1 MKRYSHTSY
10 IYDKNSMK
18 PKIVFFG
25 TPEFARDILRDIHE
39 EFEVVGVVTSP
50 DAPVGRKRVITPT
63 PVKEF
68 ALEKEYDVFTPAKLK
83 KNPEFLETLQKFQ
96 PDLMV
101 VVAYGLII
109 PKSYL
114 DAFPGKW
121 INIHPSILP
130 QYRGPAPM
138 HAPLLNGDSRT
149 GTSIMIMDHKMD
161 HGPILAQ
168 ALIPIEED
176 TMFTELSDQLRE
188 LSSDLLL
195 TVTRGYLDGSVTPV
209 EQEHE
214 LATFTKYIHRNDG
227 LIDWSRPALEIYNQY
242 RAFHVWPESASWFEK
257 NGRKE
262 KVKFEKMLLTTE
274 AAPFD
279 TTPGQIVWREKRM
292 FVVCGQNTML
302 EILALKPAGKNSL
315 SAKEFLNGY
324 KDVTFFL
331 SETSKPL
338 Q

>member
-1 MKRYSHTSY
+1 
-10 IYDKNSMK
+10 MK
-18 PKIVFFG
+18 PQIVFFG
-25 TPEFARDILRDIHE
+25 TPEFARDILQDIHE

-63 PVKEF
+63 PVKKF
-68 ALEKEYDVFTPAKLK
+68 AFEQGYEVFTPAKLK
-83 KNPEFLETLQKFQ
+83 KNPEFLETLQSLE
-96 PDLMV
+96 PDLMI

-109 PKSYL
+109 PKSFL
-114 DAFPGKW
+114 DAFPSKW

-138 HAPLLNGDSRT
+138 HAPLLHGDART

-168 ALIPIEED
+168 ALIPIEPD
-176 TMFTELSDQLRE
+176 MVFAELSDQLRE

-214 LATFTKYIHRNDG
+214 LATFTKFIHRNDG
-227 LIDWSRPALEIYNQY
+227 LIDWSRPAREIYNQF

-262 KVKFEKMLLTTE
+262 KIKFEKMSLSNSV
-274 AAPFD
+274 APFD
-279 TTPGQIVWREKRM
+279 SKPGMIIWEDKRM
-292 FVVCGQNTML
+292 FVVCGLNTMI
-302 EILALKPAGKNSL
+302 EVETLKPAGKNSL
-315 SAKEFLNGY
+315 SAKEFWNGY
-324 KDVTFFL
+324 QDVTFFL
-331 SETSKPL
+331 SETSK
-338 Q
+338 QER

>member
-1 MKRYSHTSY
+1 
-10 IYDKNSMK
+10 MK

-68 ALEKEYDVFTPAKLK
+68 ALEQGYSVFTPEKLK
-83 KNPEFLETLQKFQ
+83 KNPEFLETLQSLE
-96 PDLMV
+96 PDLMI

-114 DAFPGKW
+114 DAFPDSW
-121 INIHPSILP
+121 LNIHPSILP

-138 HAPLLNGDSRT
+138 HAPLLYGDTRT

-168 ALIPIEED
+168 ALIPIEPD
-176 TMFTELSDQLRE
+176 MVFAELSDQLRE

-195 TVTRGYLDGSVTPV
+195 TVTRGYLDGSITPL

-214 LATFTKYIHRNDG
+214 LATFTKFIHRNDG
-227 LIDWSRPALEIYNQY
+227 LIDWNHPAREIYNQF

-262 KVKFEKMLLTTE
+262 KIKFEKISLSSLQ
-274 AAPFD
+274 APLESE
-279 TTPGQIVWREKRM
+279 PGQVVWEDKRM
-292 FVVCGQNTML
+292 FVVCGLNTMI
-302 EILALKPAGKNSL
+302 EVETLKPAGKNSL
-315 SAKEFLNGY
+315 SVKEFWNGY
-324 KDVTFFL
+324 QDVTLFL
-331 SETSKPL
+331 SETSK
-338 Q
+338 QER

>member
-1 MKRYSHTSY
+1 
-10 IYDKNSMK
+10 MK
-18 PKIVFFG
+18 PNIVFFG

-68 ALEKEYDVFTPAKLK
+68 ALEQGYSVLTPEKLK
-83 KNPEFLETLQKFQ
+83 KNPEFLETLKSLE
-96 PDLMV
+96 PDLMI

-109 PKSYL
+109 PKSFL
-114 DAFPGKW
+114 DAFPNKW

-138 HAPLLNGDSRT
+138 HAPLLHGDTRT

-168 ALIPIEED
+168 ALIPIEPD
-176 TMFTELSDQLRE
+176 TMFGELSEQLRE

-195 TVTRGYLDGSVTPV
+195 TVTRGYLDGSASPV

-214 LATFTKYIHRNDG
+214 LATFTKFIHRNDG
-227 LIDWSRPALEIYNQY
+227 LIDWSLPAGEIYNQF

-257 NGRKE
+257 NYRKE
-262 KVKFEKMLLTTE
+262 KIKFEKMSLSSLE
-274 AAPFD
+274 APFESE
-279 TTPGQIVWREKRM
+279 PGMLVWEGKRM
-292 FVVCGQNTML
+292 FVVCGEHSMIEVET
-302 EILALKPAGKNSL
+302 LKPAGKNSL
-315 SAKEFLNGY
+315 SVKEFWNGY
-324 KDVTFFL
+324 QDVTLFL
-331 SETSKPL
+331 SETSK
-338 Q
+338 QER